1 MATVTKNRT
10 YGKIAGLSYQNQYQ
24 RDSYSF
30 NAGNRKIKLNDL

>member
-1 MATVTKNRT
+1 MHLE
-10 YGKIAGLSYQNQYQ
+10 ISYQNQYQ